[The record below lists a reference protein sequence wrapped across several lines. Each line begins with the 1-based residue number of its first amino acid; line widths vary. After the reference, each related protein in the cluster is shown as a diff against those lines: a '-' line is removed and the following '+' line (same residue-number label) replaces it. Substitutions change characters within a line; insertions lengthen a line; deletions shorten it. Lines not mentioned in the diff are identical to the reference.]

1 MLLGEEE
8 IFWRESRKEKKKTN
22 INCLF
27 NPQIR
32 HVQLIL
38 VDIKFCSEHVWKR
51 QEVKYHS
58 GTRKERKMED
68 TALF

>member
-8 IFWRESRKEKKKTN
+8 IFCRESRKKTTN

-38 VDIKFCSEHVWKR
+38 ADIKFCSEHVWKR